1 MTHGLIRWNPET
13 GLLRGRMDQVFNQM
27 LRDFWN
33 PTPSEATGNRAWMPA
48 VDIREEADALV
59 LTAELPGL
67 TKDQVDVTLENN
79 VLTIAGERKFDNEQL
94 EATYHRIERSYG
106 AFSRSFTLPSTVHT
120 DKVDATFTD
129 GVLTVRLPKQEASK
143 ARKVMV
149 R

>member
-1 MTHGLIRWNPET
+1 AVSTCDFQIRRFIPKAEIIVQILVLEYPNQAGTGSRPANLGGIMTHGLIRWNPET

-79 VLTIAGERKFDNEQL
+79 VLTIAGERKF
-94 EATYHRIERSYG
+94 
-106 AFSRSFTLPSTVHT
+106 
-120 DKVDATFTD
+120 
-129 GVLTVRLPKQEASK
+129 
-143 ARKVMV
+143 
-149 R
+149 